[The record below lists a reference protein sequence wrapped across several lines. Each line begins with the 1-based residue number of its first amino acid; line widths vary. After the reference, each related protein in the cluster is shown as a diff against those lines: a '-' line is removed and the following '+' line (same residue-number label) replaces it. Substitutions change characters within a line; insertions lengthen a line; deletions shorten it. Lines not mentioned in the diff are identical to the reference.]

1 MTRFE
6 AQTLGLVRDELTINE
21 PGYHVVYSHDYE
33 SWSPKASFDAG
44 YSLLPTNIR
53 E

>member
-33 SWSPKASFDAG
+33 SWSPKASSA
-44 YSLLPTNIR
+44 PTQTFVDDSEI
-53 E
+53 